1 MLKGAAWPWT
11 MDVMS
16 ACMGALIPYSLAIGK
31 KVCLLCILRL
41 SYEGQQY
48 LSSPCNK
55 QMMLA
60 S

>member
-1 MLKGAAWPWT
+1 MLKGAAWPWP
-11 MDVMS
+11 MDFMC
-16 ACMGALIPYSLAIGK
+16 ACMGALILCLLAIGK
-31 KVCLLCILRL
+31 KVCLIGILRL
-41 SYEGQQY
+41 SYKGQQY